1 MNKIEYDEDKWME
14 QEINLSE
21 EFVSHLDGRCFLDLD
36 MYSERIEAY
45 RFTKTQT
52 GLDTLFIGCNDYWG
66 YCYNWH
72 DSFGKRK
79 IKDMY
84 CGTEILMIKEGN
96 HLVREI
102 SPATFDEINAIVH
115 KVIDEME
122 TRENA
127 FKKKVKSLDLLNKS
141 TEL

>member
-1 MNKIEYDEDKWME
+1 MTKIEYDEDKWME

-21 EFVSHLDGRCFLDLD
+21 GFASHFHNRYFLDLD

-52 GLDTLFIGCNDYWG
+52 GLDTVFIGCDDHWG
-66 YCYNWH
+66 YCYNSH
-72 DSFGKRK
+72 DNFGKHK
-79 IKDMY
+79 IKDMC
-84 CGTEILMIKEGN
+84 CGTEILMIEEEN

-122 TRENA
+122 ERENA
-127 FKKKVKSLDLLNKS
+127 FKKKVKALDLLNKS
-141 TEL
+141 AEL